1 MGYPYPQ
8 PHIMIILGSNFQYRM
23 KEIRQKK
30 VTSQMLFHPTR
41 FEAGEHS
48 EMDCIRHSHPK
59 VHMWSK
65 EK

>member
-1 MGYPYPQ
+1 
-8 PHIMIILGSNFQYRM
+8 MIILGSISQYRM